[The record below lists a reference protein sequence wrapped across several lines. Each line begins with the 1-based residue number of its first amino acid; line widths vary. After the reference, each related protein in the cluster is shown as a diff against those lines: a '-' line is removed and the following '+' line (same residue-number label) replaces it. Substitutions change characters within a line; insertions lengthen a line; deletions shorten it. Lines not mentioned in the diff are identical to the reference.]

1 MSPYRGL
8 ISAAIV
14 AVIIIGAGVLV
25 QAGLLGEGVLDT
37 ITGILI
43 GVAGTGA
50 SVAVFN
56 RGRPT

>member
-1 MSPYRGL
+1 MSAYRAL
-8 ISAAIV
+8 ISAAVV
-14 AVIIIGAGVLV
+14 AAIIIGAGVLV

-37 ITGILI
+37 VTGILI

-56 RGRPT
+56 RGKTT